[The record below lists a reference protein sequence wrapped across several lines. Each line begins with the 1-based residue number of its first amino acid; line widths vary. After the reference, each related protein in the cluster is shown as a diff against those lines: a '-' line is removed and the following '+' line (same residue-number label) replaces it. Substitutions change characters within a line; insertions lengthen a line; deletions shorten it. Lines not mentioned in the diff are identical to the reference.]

1 MLEDVKVI
9 EAAAFYPA
17 PFCCRILSLLGAE
30 VVKVEPPAGEPGR
43 MLDAVFAAM
52 NAGKK
57 SVFIDLKSR
66 EGLREFMR
74 LAEDADV
81 IVEGFRP
88 GVAKK
93 LKIDYESVRRVNE
106 SIIYC
111 SISAFG
117 QENNLASLP
126 AHDLNCLGLGGI
138 LEVSAMGKELR
149 DPNLQLADFS
159 SAVYA
164 AIAILAALHERE
176 KREDKRGRYIDIS
189 MFHSALFSVPIHTAS
204 ILNGLGILPAFSSN
218 PAYGIYRTRDGYIT
232 LGIIA
237 EEHFWKRLCETLDLD
252 YSFSLIDSFSRYDE
266 VRRAIQE
273 KIEHMSTE
281 EAVKTLQSA
290 DIPAFEVRSLKE
302 IDKIEERVGE
312 RLTEYVEWE
321 GRKIRLIKP
330 PFRW

>member
-9 EAAAFYPA
+9 EVAAFYPA
-17 PFCCRILSLLGAE
+17 PFCCRILSILGAK
-30 VVKVEPPAGEPGR
+30 VVKVEPPGGEPGR

-52 NAGKK
+52 NAGKT
-57 SVFIDLKSR
+57 FIFLDLKSE
-66 EGLREFMR
+66 EGLGEFMK

-117 QENNLASLP
+117 QKNKLVSLP

-176 KREDKRGRYIDIS
+176 RRKDKKGRYIDIS
-189 MFHSALFSVPIHTAS
+189 MFHSALFSVPIHTTS
-204 ILNGLGILPAFSSN
+204 ILNGMGILPAFSSN

-237 EEHFWKRLCETLDLD
+237 EEHFWKRLCKALDLD
-252 YSFSLIDSFSRYDE
+252 YSFSLVDSFSRFGD
-266 VRRAIQE
+266 VRKAIQE
-273 KIEHMSTE
+273 KIECMGTE
-281 EAVKTLQSA
+281 EAVKILQMN
-290 DIPAFEVRSLKE
+290 DIPAFEVMSLKE
-302 IDKIEERVGE
+302 IDKMEERVGE
-312 RLTEYVEWE
+312 KLTEYVEWE

-330 PFRW
+330 PFR

>member
-1 MLEDVKVI
+1 MLEDVKVV
-9 EAAAFYPA
+9 EVAAFYPG
-17 PFCCRILSLLGAE
+17 PFCCQILRNLGAE
-30 VVKVEPPAGEPGR
+30 VVKVEPPGGETGR

-52 NAGKK
+52 NHGKQF
-57 SVFIDLKSR
+57 VFLDLKTK
-66 EGLREFMR
+66 EGLDEFMK
-74 LAEDADV
+74 LAEKADV
-81 IVEGFRP
+81 VVEGFRP

-93 LKIDYESVRRVNE
+93 LGIDYGSVKKVNE
-106 SIIYC
+106 SIVYC

-117 QENNLASLP
+117 QENRLSHLP

-138 LEVSAMGKELR
+138 LEISAMGREMR

-164 AIAILAALHERE
+164 AIAILAALLERE
-176 KREDKRGRYIDIS
+176 RTGKGRYIDIS
-189 MFHSALFSVPIHTAS
+189 MFHSALFSAPIHTSS

-237 EEHFWKRLCETLDLD
+237 EEHFWRRLCSALSLD
-252 YSFSLIDSFSRYDE
+252 FNISLVESFSRYEE

-273 KIEHMSTE
+273 KLKQMSTE
-281 EAVKTLQSA
+281 EAVELLQSA
-290 DIPAFEVRSLKE
+290 DVPAFEVMSLKE
-302 IDKIEERVGE
+302 VEKIEERVGE
-312 RLTEYVEWE
+312 RLVEEVDWN
-321 GRKIRLIKP
+321 GKKIRIVRP

>member
-1 MLEDVKVI
+1 MLEDVKVV
-9 EAAAFYPA
+9 EVAAFYPG
-17 PFCCRILSLLGAE
+17 PFCCQLLRNLGAE
-30 VVKVEPPAGEPGR
+30 VIKVEPPGGEPGR

-52 NAGKK
+52 NYGKK
-57 SVFIDLKSR
+57 FLFLDLKS
-66 EGLREFMR
+66 EDGLREFMK

-81 IVEGFRP
+81 VVEGFRP

-93 LKIDYESVRRVNE
+93 LGIDYESVKKVNE

-117 QENNLASLP
+117 QENRLSHLP

-138 LEVSAMGKELR
+138 LEISAMGREMR

-176 KREDKRGRYIDIS
+176 RTGRGRYIDIS
-189 MFHSALFSVPIHTAS
+189 MFHSALFSAPIHTSS

-237 EEHFWKRLCETLDLD
+237 EEHFWRRLCSALNLGFN
-252 YSFSLIDSFSRYDE
+252 FSLVESFSRYEE
-266 VRRAIQE
+266 VRKAIEE
-273 KIEHMSTE
+273 KLGRMTTE
-281 EAVKTLQSA
+281 EAVKVLQDA
-290 DIPAFEVRSLKE
+290 DVPAFEVLSLRDV
-302 IDKIEERVGE
+302 DKIE
-312 RLTEYVEWE
+312 
-321 GRKIRLIKP
+321 
-330 PFRW
+330 

>member
-1 MLEDVKVI
+1 MLEDVKVV
-9 EAAAFYPA
+9 EVAAFYPG
-17 PFCCRILSLLGAE
+17 PFCCQLLRNLGAE
-30 VVKVEPPAGEPGR
+30 VVKVEPPGGEPGR

-52 NAGKK
+52 NYGKK
-57 SVFIDLKSR
+57 FLFLDLKS
-66 EGLREFMR
+66 EDGLKEFMK

-81 IVEGFRP
+81 VVEGFRP

-93 LKIDYESVRRVNE
+93 LGIDYESVKKVNE

-117 QENNLASLP
+117 QENRLSHLP

-138 LEVSAMGKELR
+138 LEISAMGREMR

-176 KREDKRGRYIDIS
+176 RTRRGRYIDIS
-189 MFHSALFSVPIHTAS
+189 MFHSALFSAPIHTSS

-218 PAYGIYRTRDGYIT
+218 PAYGIYRTKDGYIT

-237 EEHFWKRLCETLDLD
+237 EEHFWKRLCSALNLGFD
-252 YSFSLIDSFSRYDE
+252 FSLIESFSRYED
-266 VRRAIQE
+266 VRKAIEE
-273 KIEHMSTE
+273 KLGRMTTE
-281 EAVKTLQSA
+281 EAVRILQDA
-290 DIPAFEVRSLKE
+290 DVPAFEVMSLRDV
-302 IDKIEERVGE
+302 DKIEDRVRE
-312 RLTEYVEWE
+312 KLVDEVEWN
-321 GRKIRLIKP
+321 GRRIRLVKP

>member
-1 MLEDVKVI
+1 MLEDVKVV
-9 EAAAFYPA
+9 EVAAFYPG
-17 PFCCRILSLLGAE
+17 PFCCQLLRNLGAE
-30 VVKVEPPAGEPGR
+30 VIKVEPPGGEPGR

-52 NAGKK
+52 NYGKK
-57 SVFIDLKSR
+57 FLFLDLKS
-66 EGLREFMR
+66 EDGLREFMK

-81 IVEGFRP
+81 VVEGFRP

-93 LKIDYESVRRVNE
+93 LGIDYESVKKVNE

-117 QENNLASLP
+117 QENRLSHLP

-138 LEVSAMGKELR
+138 LEISAMGREMR

-176 KREDKRGRYIDIS
+176 RTGRGRYIDIS
-189 MFHSALFSVPIHTAS
+189 MFHSALFSAPIHTSS

-237 EEHFWKRLCETLDLD
+237 EEHFWRRLCSALNLGFN
-252 YSFSLIDSFSRYDE
+252 FSLVESFSRYEE
-266 VRRAIQE
+266 VRKAIEE
-273 KIEHMSTE
+273 KLGRMTTE
-281 EAVKTLQSA
+281 EAVKVLQDA
-290 DIPAFEVRSLKE
+290 DVPAFEVLSLRDV
-302 IDKIEERVGE
+302 DKIEDRVRE
-312 RLTEYVEWE
+312 KLVDEVEWN
-321 GRKIRLIKP
+321 GRRIRLIKP

>member
-1 MLEDVKVI
+1 MLEDVKVV
-9 EAAAFYPA
+9 EVAAFYPG
-17 PFCCRILSLLGAE
+17 PFCCQLLRNLGAE
-30 VVKVEPPAGEPGR
+30 VIKVEPPGGEPGR

-52 NAGKK
+52 NYGKK
-57 SVFIDLKSR
+57 FLFLDLKS
-66 EGLREFMR
+66 EDGLREFMK

-81 IVEGFRP
+81 VVEGFRP

-93 LKIDYESVRRVNE
+93 LGIDYESVKKVNE

-117 QENNLASLP
+117 QENRLSHLP

-138 LEVSAMGKELR
+138 LEISAMGREMR

-176 KREDKRGRYIDIS
+176 RTGRGRYIDIS
-189 MFHSALFSVPIHTAS
+189 MFHSALFSAPIHTSS

-237 EEHFWKRLCETLDLD
+237 EEHFWRRLCSALNLGFN
-252 YSFSLIDSFSRYDE
+252 FSLVESFSRYEE
-266 VRRAIQE
+266 VRKAIEE
-273 KIEHMSTE
+273 KLGRMTTE
-281 EAVKTLQSA
+281 EAVKVLQDA
-290 DIPAFEVRSLKE
+290 DVPAFEVLSLRDV
-302 IDKIEERVGE
+302 DKIEDRVGE
-312 RLTEYVEWE
+312 KLVDEVEWN
-321 GRKIRLIKP
+321 GRRIRLIKP